1 MINKTKTKTTDAEY
15 SNDVMPAFK
24 AYRKLMHKACGVNAS
39 HYTKLYT
46 EKRAYGAR
54 TKYWLARETM
64 PSITKYITKNPTFTA
79 GGVVYKVH
87 DEDQLSGYFQHSCRS
102 IFCNKA

>member
-1 MINKTKTKTTDAEY
+1 MINKTKTTDSEY
-15 SNDVMPAFK
+15 RNDVMPAFK
-24 AYRKLMHKACGVNAS
+24 AYRKLMHATCGINAE

-46 EKRAYGAR
+46 EKRTYGAR

-64 PSITKYITKNPTFTA
+64 PSMIKYITNNPTFTA
-79 GGVVYKVH
+79 GGVEYKVSY
-87 DEDQLSGYFQHSCRS
+87 EDICDGYFQYSRKC